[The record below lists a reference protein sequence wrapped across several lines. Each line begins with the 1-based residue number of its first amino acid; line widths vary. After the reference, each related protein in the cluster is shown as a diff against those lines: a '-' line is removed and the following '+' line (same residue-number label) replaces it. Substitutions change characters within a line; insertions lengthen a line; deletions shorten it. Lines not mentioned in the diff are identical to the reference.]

1 MGFRGFYSQYN
12 YNIGQK
18 CANFLDSPLKTLPLI
33 SIAFLYV
40 SGVASQH
47 RVTKALHDFSNW
59 IVHRSMDGLTNRV
72 YQGINYF
79 TFRNRNRN
87 RIRNRNRNDHRR
99 KPIKQ
104 KHEPKLMAYDEDY
117 YMDYVENYENYGYD
131 Y

>member
-1 MGFRGFYSQYN
+1 MG
-12 YNIGQK
+12 
-18 CANFLDSPLKTLPLI
+18 TLPYLQLPGWTVATVYFIIVGLFGQYLPVI
-33 SIAFLYV
+33 STVQTAM
-40 SGVASQH
+40 SRVASQH

-87 RIRNRNRNDHRR
+87 RIRNRNDHRR

-104 KHEPKLMAYDEDY
+104 HKPKLMAYDEDY